1 MENLNQYEIMSDK
14 RTEVIVK
21 CRDNCSCLSV
31 DRFEDEP
38 NDYYITTYKSYS
50 TKSFTERLK
59 DIWIIIK
66 GESVVDTEL
75 VLTEEDYNKLR
86 NFK

>member
-1 MENLNQYEIMSDK
+1 MSDK
-14 RTEVIVK
+14 RTEIIVK
-21 CRDNCSCLSV
+21 CKDNYSCLSV
-31 DRFEDEP
+31 DKYDNE

-50 TKSFTERLK
+50 TKSFSERLE
-59 DIWIIIK
+59 DIWRIIK

-75 VLTEEDYNKLR
+75 VLTEEDYNKLI

>member
-1 MENLNQYEIMSDK
+1 MSDK

-50 TKSFTERLK
+50 GKSFKERLK
-59 DIWIIIK
+59 DIWKIIL
-66 GESVVDTEL
+66 GHSVVD
-75 VLTEEDYNKLR
+75 VDIILTEEDFDKIR
-86 NFK
+86 KFK